1 MVASSQIMRD
11 DARSSLAVT
20 LYFVKLQ
27 KAASSMVREILKCK
41 WAVLPVGSIEAATP
55 DIVVV
60 TTIFFSLYIVAKRAF
75 YR

>member
-20 LYFVKLQ
+20 LCFVKLQ

-55 DIVVV
+55 D
-60 TTIFFSLYIVAKRAF
+60 R
-75 YR
+75 